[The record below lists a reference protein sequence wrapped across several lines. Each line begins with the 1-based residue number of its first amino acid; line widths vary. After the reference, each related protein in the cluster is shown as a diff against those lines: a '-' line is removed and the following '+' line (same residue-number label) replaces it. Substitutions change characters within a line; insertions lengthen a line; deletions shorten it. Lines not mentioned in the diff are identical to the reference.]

1 MTRWILGLLA
11 LATALAISAAV
22 VAGSLPPRSDS
33 RDGVTVSVKP
43 RSLTGAVWEFDV
55 ALNTHSQDLSD
66 DLAKS
71 AILIAEGG
79 ARITATGWQ
88 GDPPGGHHRRGVL
101 SFAAPSPMP
110 SAFELRVE
118 RPGEPAPRAF
128 RWTLR

>member
-1 MTRWILGLLA
+1 MFGIVAALVA
-11 LATALAISAAV
+11 LAVSAAA
-22 VAGSLPPRSDS
+22 VAGGLPPRSDS
-33 RDGVTVSVKP
+33 RAGVTVSVTP
-43 RSLTGAVWEFDV
+43 RSLTGPVWEFDV
-55 ALNTHSQDLSD
+55 ALSTHSQDLSD

-71 AILIAEGG
+71 AVLVAEGG
-79 ARITATGWQ
+79 ARIVPSAWQ

-110 SAFELRVE
+110 SAIELRVE